1 MYWNEAENRV
11 VQEGDTMT
19 NPELAD
25 TLQAIAD
32 NGVDEFYTG
41 QTAVNLVQDIQA
53 GGNNSSVESQ
63 KGVKTVERCSVENQ
77 KGTIVLDFVQR

>member
-1 MYWNEAENRV
+1 MSILETCTGTKWRNRV

-53 GGNNSSVESQ
+53 GG
-63 KGVKTVERCSVENQ
+63 
-77 KGTIVLDFVQR
+77 